1 MARRWL
7 DDERREWL
15 RENYSKY
22 SIRETLRRFNE
33 RFGTDIRIGQM
44 RSANSNHGFGKANR
58 RGSKTFELWEEGWLQ
73 HHLPLAPRKEVA
85 AAFEKTW
92 GWKPEHGS
100 LDRYVTKHGLQGAP
114 NGGCFPKGH
123 VPANKGRKGQCP
135 PGSEKGWFAEGS
147 VPANKKPLW
156 AERWGAQSAGKRPI
170 LEINVPI
177 ENPYTGHGNW
187 WIRKAV
193 WVWMNHHEQA
203 VPEGHAIVH
212 LDGDPANCEIDNL
225 DCVPRS
231 VLARLNQK
239 YSPSYAGKG
248 ANPSRVRLA
257 QLKEAVSKR
266 TEGRA

>member
-1 MARRWL
+1 MARTWL
-7 DDERREWL
+7 LPERKKWL
-15 RENYSKY
+15 RENFSKC

-33 RFGTDIRIGQM
+33 RFGTEITYGQM

-58 RGSKTFELWEEGWLQ
+58 RGSKTFKPWEEGWLQ

-85 AAFEKTW
+85 TAFEKVW
-92 GWKPEHGS
+92 GWKPKHGT

-114 NGGCFPKGH
+114 KVGCFRKGQ
-123 VPANKGRKGQCP
+123 VPPNKGRKGYSP
-135 PGSEKGWFAEGS
+135 PGSEKGWFKKGN

-156 AERWGAQSAGKRPI
+156 AERWQKQSRGRPAI

-193 WVWMNHHEQA
+193 WVWMDHHEQA
-203 VPEGHAIVH
+203 VPEGHAIVQ

-225 DCVPRS
+225 DCVPKS
-231 VLARLNQK
+231 VLAWLNA
-239 YSPSYAGKG
+239 YHSPPYAGRE
-248 ANPSRVRLA
+248 ANPGRVRLA
-257 QLKEAVSKR
+257 QLKEAVSAR
-266 TEGRA
+266 SERRA